1 MILLPALWRRFVCS
15 FIPWFFI
22 LESFGGHCTRLYVLT
37 LDIVLEGMNIS
48 YAKAKGV
55 CLVGVLGS
63 FLGSTCAF
71 LSSGRCGRTK
81 LPFHEVFPAFFL
93 NQRCSLDF

>member
-63 FLGSTCAF
+63 FWALLTLSYQVGDVAVRSYLSMRYF
-71 LSSGRCGRTK
+71 LR
-81 LPFHEVFPAFFL
+81 FF
-93 NQRCSLDF
+93 